1 MSIEQFDLIL
11 CDLYRVDTWM
21 PPLFG
26 KWMDEYKET
35 SYSLW
40 AIDELRDFIADRLF
54 PLTEGSIE
62 EFSNLTY
69 EFMMKMS
76 LYSKVNPRT
85 NFIFQTAKQKAS
97 DVLELLQAME

>member
-11 CDLYRVDTWM
+11 CDLYRVDKWL

-26 KWMDEYKET
+26 KWIDEYKET

-40 AIDELRDFIADRLF
+40 AIDELRDFIVKRLF
-54 PLTEGSIE
+54 PRTEGSIE

-69 EFMMKMS
+69 EFMTKMS
-76 LYSKVNPRT
+76 KYSKVNPKT
-85 NFIFQTAKQKAS
+85 NLMFQTAKQMAS
-97 DVLELLQAME
+97 NVLELLQAME